1 VVNRKRYDAIAY
13 VAGDWLSALLAWFL
27 FFRYRKLYVE
37 NLPLQVS
44 DWTELDSN
52 LIKGLVL
59 VPLCWLMLYAASGT
73 YNDIYR
79 KSRLNEL
86 GSTFLSTIIG
96 VVVLFFALILDDQ
109 IISYTNYYSSLSA
122 LFLLHFSFTF
132 LSRYTQL
139 SLISGRLY
147 SGGITFNTLLV
158 GDNPRALN
166 LLDEM
171 KYQRKPTGNQ
181 FIGCI
186 RLTNGSSRG
195 SLKGI
200 LPTLGYMQ
208 DLPDLIR
215 KHKVEE
221 VVLALDEK
229 EHHRFNE
236 VVNLI
241 RDEGAIIKIIPEMY
255 DIMLG
260 HVKMQ
265 QIFGLLLIEI
275 YPDLMPP
282 WQSSLKRIVDLI
294 VSLMALILF
303 SPLMMY
309 CAIRVW
315 IGSKGPVLFRQERI
329 GLSGRPFLIYKFRSM
344 VVDAEASG
352 PVLSSENDPRITPFG
367 RTLRKWRLDELPQF
381 YNVLMGDMSLVGP
394 RPERRFYIDQL
405 MEVAPQYKHLLKVK
419 PGITSWG
426 QVKYGYA
433 ENLSQMLERLKF
445 DLLYIENRSLLVDFK
460 ILIYTLIIL
469 FEGRGK

>member
-1 VVNRKRYDAIAY
+1 MNRKRIDSLLYA
-13 VAGDWLSALLAWFL
+13 VGDWLSALLAWFL

-37 NLPLQVS
+37 RLPSYSS
-44 DWTELDSN
+44 DWTDLDSN
-52 LIKGLVL
+52 LIKGLL
-59 VPLCWLMLYAASGT
+59 VVPMCWLLLYAASGT

-86 GSTFLSTIIG
+86 AGTFLATLIG
-96 VVVLFFALILDDQ
+96 VVALFFALILDDQ
-109 IISYTNYYSSLSA
+109 IISYKNYYNSLMV
-122 LFLLHFSFTF
+122 LFCLHFTLTF
-132 LSRYTQL
+132 CSRYTQL
-139 SLISGRLY
+139 SIISGRLY
-147 SGGITFNTLLV
+147 AGKITFKTLLV

-171 KYQRKPTGNQ
+171 KRQRKPTGNQ

-186 RLTNGSSRG
+186 RLTNGSPHG
-195 SLKGI
+195 SLHGV
-200 LPTLGYMQ
+200 LPSLGYLA

-215 KHKVEE
+215 RHGVEE
-221 VVLALDEK
+221 IVLALDEK
-229 EHHRFNE
+229 EHHRYNE

-241 RDEGAIIKIIPEMY
+241 RDEGVIIKIVPEMY

-265 QIFGLLLIEI
+265 HIFGLLLIEI

-282 WQSSLKRIVDLI
+282 WQVSIKRMVDLL
-294 VSLMALILF
+294 VSTLALILLA
-303 SPLMMY
+303 PLMLY
-309 CAIRVW
+309 CAVRVRM
-315 IGSKGPVLFRQERI
+315 GTNGPVLFRQERI
-329 GLSGRPFLIYKFRSM
+329 GLAGKPFVIYKFRSM
-344 VVDAEASG
+344 VVDAEVNG
-352 PVLSSENDPRITPFG
+352 PALSSAHDPRITTFG
-367 RTLRKWRLDELPQF
+367 RSLRKWRLDELPQF
-381 YNVLMGDMSLVGP
+381 YNVLLGDMSLVGP
-394 RPERRFYIDQL
+394 RPERRFYIEQL

-433 ENLSQMLERLKF
+433 ENLAQMLERLKY

-469 FEGRGK
+469 LEGKGK

>member
-1 VVNRKRYDAIAY
+1 MVSRKRFDALLY
-13 VAGDWLSALLAWFL
+13 LFGDWLAAAAAWLL

-37 NLPLQVS
+37 KMPMQAG

-52 LIKGLVL
+52 LVKGLVV
-59 VPLCWLMLYAASGT
+59 VPLCWLLLYVASGN
-73 YNDIYR
+73 YADIYR
-79 KSRLNEL
+79 KSRLNEF
-86 GSTFLSTIIG
+86 GSTFLSTLIG
-96 VVVLFFALILDDQ
+96 VIALFFALILDDQ
-109 IISYTNYYSSLSA
+109 IISYRNYYSSLTT
-122 LFLLHFSFTF
+122 LFFLHFIFTF
-132 LSRYTQL
+132 VSRYTQL
-139 SLISGRLY
+139 SLISKRLY
-147 SGGITFNTLLV
+147 QGGITFKTLLV

-166 LLDEM
+166 LLDEL
-171 KYQRKPTGNQ
+171 KRQRKPTGNQ

-186 RLTNGSSRG
+186 RLTNGSANG

-200 LPTLGYMQ
+200 VPALGYLN
-208 DLPDLIR
+208 DLPELIR
-215 KHKVEE
+215 RHRVEE
-221 VVLALDEK
+221 VVLALDEG

-236 VVNLI
+236 VVSLI
-241 RDEGAIIKIIPEMY
+241 RDEGVIIKIVPEMY

-282 WQSSLKRIVDLI
+282 WQSSLKRLLDIA
-294 VSLMALILF
+294 VSLIALLVL
-303 SPLMMY
+303 SPFLLY
-309 CAIRVW
+309 CALRVSL
-315 IGSKGPVLFRQERI
+315 GTRGPVIFRQERI
-329 GLSGRPFLIYKFRSM
+329 GLHAQPFLIYKFRSM
-344 VVDAEASG
+344 VVDAEANG
-352 PVLSSENDPRITPFG
+352 PALSSMNDPRITPFG
-367 RTLRKWRLDELPQF
+367 RIMRKWRLDELPQF
-381 YNVLMGDMSLVGP
+381 YNVLRGDMSLVGP
-394 RPERRFYIDQL
+394 RPERQFYITQL
-405 MEVAPQYKHLLKVK
+405 MQVAPQYKHLLKVK

>member
-1 VVNRKRYDAIAY
+1 MNRKRFDTVFYI
-13 VAGDWLSALLAWFL
+13 AGDWLSAFLSWLL
-27 FFRYRKLYVE
+27 FFRYRKVFVE
-37 NLPLQVS
+37 GISVQTN
-44 DWTELDSN
+44 DWSELDSN
-52 LIKGLVL
+52 LLKGLL
-59 VPLCWLMLYAASGT
+59 IVPIGWLILYAASGT

-86 GSTFLSTIIG
+86 AGTFLATCIG
-96 VVVLFFALILDDQ
+96 VVALFFALILDDQ
-109 IISYTNYYSSLSA
+109 IFSYTNYYNSLLV
-122 LFLLHFSFTF
+122 LFILHFTFTF
-132 LSRYTQL
+132 LSRYAQL
-139 SLISGRLY
+139 SLISKRLY
-147 SGGITFNTLLV
+147 AGTITFNTILV
-158 GDNPRALN
+158 GDNMRALN
-166 LLDEM
+166 LLVEM
-171 KYQRKPTGNQ
+171 RQQRKPTGNK

-186 RLTNGSSRG
+186 RLTNGSSQG
-195 SLKGI
+195 SLNGL
-200 LPTLGYMQ
+200 LPTLGYMA

-221 VVLALDEK
+221 IVLALDEH

-241 RDEGAIIKIIPEMY
+241 RDEGVIIKIVPEMY

-265 QIFGLLLIEI
+265 QIFGLLLIEV

-282 WQSSLKRIVDLI
+282 WQNSIKRLVDLF
-294 VSLMALILF
+294 VSILALTLLA
-303 SPLMMY
+303 PLMCY
-309 CAIRVW
+309 CAIRVKM
-315 IGSKGPVLFRQERI
+315 GSSGPVLFRQERI
-329 GLSGRPFLIYKFRSM
+329 GLLGKPFVIYKFRSM
-344 VVDAEASG
+344 VVDAEADG
-352 PVLSSENDPRITPFG
+352 PALSRENDPRITDFG
-367 RTLRKWRLDELPQF
+367 RTIRKWRLDELPQF
-381 YNVLMGDMSLVGP
+381 YNVLLGDMSLVGP
-394 RPERRFYIDQL
+394 RPERKFYIDQL

-433 ENLSQMLERLKF
+433 ENLVQMLERLKF